1 MLYSVFFILMCG
13 ILVWVTI
20 RKKDLFPFSWYPMYS
35 GSYRAGQ
42 VRILRIALQDRAGG
56 VNWWKTKYYRYPEFI
71 ARKLDKLMQTAVD
84 HPAGIGINILEQK
97 RVLAEVLRLIE
108 QEEGSV
114 KNYVGFQII
123 ERRMSDHFQIYDVV
137 LKSFLFNEIR
147 HGMVY

>member
-1 MLYSVFFILMCG
+1 MLYSIFFILMCG

-56 VNWWKTKYYRYPEFI
+56 VTWWKTKYYRYPEFI

-123 ERRMSDHFQIYDVV
+123 ERRMSDHLQIHDVV